1 MLSNP
6 SKLDL
11 SLVPD
16 PGFTSNQEGY
26 LEIVS
31 TQPLFAWASQ
41 IDNSNND
48 PSLEI
53 GQRLGFAK
61 LLLSSSTN
69 KGLFRSTL
77 SLLNTQSAEA
87 HIEILFRNTSGAV
100 QGSRTVAIPA
110 NGLFFD
116 DDILTSLNLS
126 GQFGPLEISVSNGVP
141 VIAISRVYSTN
152 RTSAF
157 FEAKPVD

>member
-1 MLSNP
+1 VLSTP
-6 SKLDL
+6 LKLDL

-16 PGFTSNQEGY
+16 PGFTANQEGY
-26 LEIVS
+26 LQIVS
-31 TQPLFAWASQ
+31 TEPLIAWASQ

-53 GQRLGFAK
+53 GHRLGFVR

-69 KGLFRSTL
+69 KGLFHSTL
-77 SLLNTQSAEA
+77 SVLNTQSTEA
-87 HIEILFRNTSGAV
+87 NIDVVFRDTGGAV
-100 QGSRTVAIPA
+100 QGSRTVVIPA
-110 NGLFFD
+110 NGLFSD

-126 GQFGPLEISVSNGVP
+126 EQFGPLEINVANGVP